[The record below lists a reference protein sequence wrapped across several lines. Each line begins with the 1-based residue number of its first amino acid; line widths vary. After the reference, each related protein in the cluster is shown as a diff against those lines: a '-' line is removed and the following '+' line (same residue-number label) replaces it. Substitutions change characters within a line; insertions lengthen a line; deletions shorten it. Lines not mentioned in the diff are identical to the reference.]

1 MPFWVR
7 RKRHQLFQK
16 EDIDEDRAQHLD
28 EDTAATEMEEVVEV
42 QDEDPGKMS
51 AMVVD
56 EEDRSELVNSDADVR
71 GPDADVSRSGF
82 SVEEHGRNSDLEETL
97 PYGIEDPEEAQ
108 KEERLENQAWMDEEE
123 WCIQNLFETGGHSM
137 RSGRKVHTPTYLRDY
152 VQHH

>member
-1 MPFWVR
+1 
-7 RKRHQLFQK
+7 
-16 EDIDEDRAQHLD
+16 
-28 EDTAATEMEEVVEV
+28 MEEVVEV
-42 QDEDPGKMS
+42 QDEDPGEMS

-97 PYGIEDPEEAQ
+97 LYGIEDPEEAQ